1 MTGKDLTGANRDN
14 RVDFRKTAFPQFT
27 RRGGLSFV
35 SPILALFSNRNSVL
49 WLPPVVAVAISLLL
63 GNAAQACTG
72 IRLIAEDGTVVHART
87 MEFAIDIHSDVIM
100 VPRGYTRVG
109 TTPDGKEGLKWKAK
123 YASVGTNGVG
133 LPVLFDGLNE
143 KGLAAG
149 TFYFPTSAGYMPY
162 SAADAG
168 KTIAQ
173 WEVGSWILENFAS
186 VEEVKAN
193 IGNIVVPAVVFGGW
207 GFAPEAH
214 YIVHDASGKSI
225 VIEYVGGKLNVYDNP
240 LGVITN
246 SPTFDWHMTNLRNY
260 LNFSMTSTPP
270 VQLGSIKLLPTGQG
284 SGMLGLPGDFTPP
297 SRFVRAVAFSQSV
310 LKPKTGDDAVLEA
323 LHILNQFDIPKGA
336 AREHEKD
343 AHGNILADY
352 TIWTSAN
359 DLKGKRFY
367 FRTYENS
374 QIRMVDLTKM
384 NLDAK
389 EITKISMKGAES
401 IKSLNP

>member
-1 MTGKDLTGANRDN
+1 MKNQI
-14 RVDFRKTAFPQFT
+14 RKTLIA
-27 RRGGLSFV
+27 
-35 SPILALFSNRNSVL
+35 A
-49 WLPPVVAVAISLLL
+49 AAICSLL
-63 GNAAQACTG
+63 APTVQACTG
-72 IRLIAEDGTVVHART
+72 IRLIAEDGTVIHART
-87 MEFAIDIHSDVIM
+87 MEFAIDIHSDVI
-100 VPRGYTRVG
+100 VIPRGYVRTG
-109 TTPDGKEGLKWKAK
+109 TTPDGKKGLSWKAK
-123 YASVGTNGVG
+123 YASIGANGVG
-133 LPVLFDGLNE
+133 LPALFDGLNE

-173 WEVGSWILENFAS
+173 WEVGSWILENFAN

-193 IGNIVVPAVVFGGW
+193 IRNIIVPAVVFGGW

-214 YIVHDASGKSI
+214 YIVHDATGKSI
-225 VIEYVGGKLNVYDNP
+225 VIEYVGGKLNVHDNP
-240 LGVITN
+240 LGVLTN
-246 SPTFDWHMTNLRNY
+246 SPAFDWHMTNLRNY
-260 LNFSMTSTPP
+260 VNFSMTNVPP
-270 VQLGSIKLLPTGQG
+270 VQLGSIKLLPFGQG

-310 LKPKTGDDAVLEA
+310 FKPKTGNDAVLEA
-323 LHILNQFDIPKGA
+323 FHILNQFDIPKGA

-343 AHGNILADY
+343 EYGNILADY
-352 TIWTSAN
+352 TIWTAAS
-359 DLKGKRFY
+359 DLKAKQYY

-374 QIRMVDLTKM
+374 QIRMVDLMKM

-389 EITKISMKGAES
+389 EIAKISMKGGES